1 MAQTCGRF
9 APSPSGALHAGS
21 LLAAVG
27 SYLAARRVGGR
38 WLLRIDDLDPPRVV
52 PGAID
57 AILRSLQAHGLLWDG
72 EVLYQSRRGEAY
84 RAALERLR
92 AAGLTYPCACTRREL
107 AAIARAGVDGPVYPG
122 TCRAGLA
129 SGHTARALRL
139 RVPDADFGF
148 HDAVQGGYAHNLAR
162 SVGDFVLQRADGLI
176 AYQLAAVVDDAFQGV
191 TQVVRGV
198 DLLASTPRQIYLQ
211 QCLGLPQPDYAHLP
225 LLVDRHGLKLG
236 KQTGAGPLDDT
247 RASDN
252 LWQVLTALALPPLPE
267 LRGSPPAELLRWAVA
282 HWEPI
287 RLVGQAAVAVTE
299 TCATGRPSP

>member
-9 APSPSGALHAGS
+9 APSPSGALHLGS

-27 SYLAARRVGGR
+27 SYLAARHVGGR
-38 WLLRIDDLDPPRVV
+38 WLLRIDDLDPPRVA

-57 AILRSLQAHGLLWDG
+57 AIQRSLQAHGLLWDG
-72 EVLYQSRRGEAY
+72 EVLYQSRCGEAY

-107 AAIARAGVDGPVYPG
+107 AAIARAGVDGLVYPG
-122 TCRAGLA
+122 TCRTGLA
-129 SGHTARALRL
+129 SGRMARALRL
-139 RVPDADFGF
+139 RVPDAEIGF
-148 HDAVQGGYAHNLAR
+148 YDAVQGDYRQNLAR
-162 SVGDFVLQRADGLI
+162 AVGDFALQRADGLI
-176 AYQLAAVVDDAFQGV
+176 AYQLAVVVDDAFQGV

-225 LLVDRHGLKLG
+225 LLVDRHGLKLS
-236 KQTGAGPLDDT
+236 KQTGASPLDDT
-247 RASDN
+247 RVSDN

-267 LRGSPPAELLRWAVA
+267 LRGSPPAELLHWAVA

-287 RLVGQAAVAVTE
+287 RLAGQAAVQVTE
-299 TCATGRPSP
+299 T